1 MTTTTEA
8 TPAPK
13 TYRPFLDCVLAAAG
27 NPELPDGYDT
37 WGWKITRPDLRTY
50 QPYGSETR
58 FRWPWPGNTVTDPK
72 TVVDGEP
79 CPTRATGGFCIALTL
94 EGAASGGYGH
104 ATILLLAY
112 RLADI
117 AGEDAREGKRRVSH
131 CMVVDV
137 VSARSAY
144 RLAAGANLAGADLV
158 GVYLARANLTGA
170 NLADA
175 DLTDADL
182 ARANLTDADLAD
194 ANLTDADLTGA
205 NLTDAN
211 LTDVYLT
218 DANLTGVYL
227 ARANLTDANLTGAN
241 LTGANLARANLTGA
255 DLTGADLTGADL
267 ARANL
272 TGADLT
278 GADLARVYLTG
289 ADLTDVYLA
298 GANLTGVKVR
308 KSQLTTVQLAQF
320 TGVPAWVAEDD

>member
-1 MTTTTEA
+1 MTNTTTEA

-37 WGWKITRPDLRTY
+37 WGWKITLPDLRTY
-50 QPYGSETR
+50 KHYDSDTR
-58 FRWPWPGNTVTDPK
+58 FRWPFPGGTVTDDK

-112 RLADI
+112 RLADV
-117 AGEDAREGKRRVSH
+117 AGEDARKGKRRVSH

-137 VSARSAY
+137 VSGRSAY
-144 RLAAGANLAGADLV
+144 RLAAGANLAGADL
-158 GVYLARANLTGA
+158 
-170 NLADA
+170 
-175 DLTDADL
+175 
-182 ARANLTDADLAD
+182 
-194 ANLTDADLTGA
+194 
-205 NLTDAN
+205 TDAN
-211 LTDVYLT
+211 LTD
-218 DANLTGVYL
+218 
-227 ARANLTDANLTGAN
+227 AN
-241 LTGANLARANLTGA
+241 LTGANLARANLTDA
-255 DLTGADLTGADL
+255 DLTDANLADANL

-272 TGADLT
+272 AD
-278 GADLARVYLTG
+278 
-289 ADLTDVYLA
+289 
-298 GANLTGVKVR
+298 ANLTGVKVR

>member
-1 MTTTTEA
+1 MTNTTTEA

-37 WGWKITRPDLRTY
+37 WGWKITLPDLRTY
-50 QPYGSETR
+50 KHYDSDTR
-58 FRWPWPGNTVTDPK
+58 FRWPFPGGTVTDDK

-112 RLADI
+112 RLADV

-137 VSARSAY
+137 VSGRSAY
-144 RLAAGANLAGADLV
+144 RLAAGAYLAGAYLAGADLAGVNLAGADLTGANLTGADLTRAYLADAYLADADLTRANLTGAYLTRADLTGAYLTGANLADANLTDV
-158 GVYLARANLTGA
+158 YLARAYLARANLTGA
-170 NLADA
+170 
-175 DLTDADL
+175 
-182 ARANLTDADLAD
+182 
-194 ANLTDADLTGA
+194 
-205 NLTDAN
+205 
-211 LTDVYLT
+211 YLT
-218 DANLTGVYL
+218 DANLTRVYL
-227 ARANLTDANLTGAN
+227 ADANLT
-241 LTGANLARANLTGA
+241 
-255 DLTGADLTGADL
+255 
-267 ARANL
+267 
-272 TGADLT
+272 
-278 GADLARVYLTG
+278 
-289 ADLTDVYLA
+289 